1 MADNSTQ
8 SSAKQLQSSTSIPT
22 DNPILITQQQNQ
34 ITSSSPN
41 INNNNNNSNNSL
53 AALQSPS
60 NSIDLPQITSSN
72 QQQQFNLQQQ
82 QQNNLMGPTSNYQLQ
97 RSPSMSRLQQQQQQY
112 SLAAAARQQAA
123 VAGIYGQMS
132 FSGNA
137 SQQQQNSNSNTS
149 NNSINNQQQMGQQ
162 MGQVGNANL
171 TRSGLMG
178 AQTGSLPMLPAQAA
192 AQLNLQSQLLA
203 SPRQKTGLA
212 QAGTQFHP
220 GNSPAQSLQ
229 GMQAMGMM
237 GNFNIGSQIR
247 GNGSIAYSQ
256 QRLNQGQMRQQL
268 SQQNQ
273 LNSTQKLQAQSL
285 GRTSFINPQL
295 SGLTQNGQPALIQ
308 NTLSQQQWL
317 KQMPAMSAPNSP
329 SYRLQHQRQQQA
341 LLQQQLASSSQMQQ
355 NSTALNPQQ
364 LSQMVQQQQQQQQQQ
379 SVGQMQL
386 QQPPVPPAQQQI
398 LHHQQQQSP
407 RMATPAGQKSLS
419 LTGSHPDATASGTTT
434 PGGSSSQ
441 GTEASNQLLGKRRIQ
456 ELAAQVDPQVKLD
469 PVLEEMLLMLADN
482 FIDSVA
488 TYACTLAKHRN
499 SSTVESKDVLLHLEK
514 NLGLTIPGYSSEER
528 KHQEN
533 ESSSHA
539 HKIRLD
545 KVRSLM
551 ESSNSDTSNANEV
564 TGQGTGNSVG
574 ANHQMRPSSSDQLV
588 SQVQHQIKRFGSADE

>member
-1 MADNSTQ
+1 MADNPTQ

-22 DNPILITQQQNQ
+22 DNNNSNNPILISQQQNQ
-34 ITSSSPN
+34 ITSSSSSN
-41 INNNNNNSNNSL
+41 IINNNNNNNSL
-53 AALQSPS
+53 ASLQSPS
-60 NSIDLPQITSSN
+60 NSIDLPQ
-72 QQQQFNLQQQ
+72 QQQFNLQQQ
-82 QQNNLMGPTSNYQLQ
+82 NNNLMGPTSNYQMQ
-97 RSPSMSRLQQQQQQY
+97 RSPSMSRLQQQQQY

-132 FSGNA
+132 FSGGNA
-137 SQQQQNSNSNTS
+137 SQQQQNSISISNS
-149 NNSINNQQQMGQQ
+149 NQQQQ
-162 MGQVGNANL
+162 MVGNANL

-178 AQTGSLPMLPAQAA
+178 AQTGNLPMLPAQAA

-212 QAGTQFHP
+212 QAGAQFHP

-247 GNGSIAYSQ
+247 GNGSIAYTQ

-295 SGLTQNGQPALIQ
+295 SGLAQNGQPALIQ

-364 LSQMVQQQQQQQQQQ
+364 LSQMVQQQQ
-379 SVGQMQL
+379 SAGQLQL
-386 QQPPVPPAQQQI
+386 QQQPVAPAQQQI

-407 RMATPAGQKSLS
+407 RMAMPAGQKSLS
-419 LTGSHPDATASGTTT
+419 LTGSQPDATASGTTT

-456 ELAAQVDPQVKLD
+456 ELVAQVDPQATLD
-469 PVLEEMLLMLADN
+469 PRVEDMLLMLADN

-533 ESSSHA
+533 DSSSQA

-545 KVRSLM
+545 KIRSLM
-551 ESSNSDTSNANEV
+551 ESSNSDTNNSNEV
-564 TGQGTGNSVG
+564 TGQGTGSSVG
-574 ANHQMRPSSSDQLV
+574 ANHQMRPSSSELV

>member
-1 MADNSTQ
+1 MADNPTQ
-8 SSAKQLQSSTSIPT
+8 SSAKQLQSSNSITMDP
-22 DNPILITQQQNQ
+22 NIIPQQQNQ
-34 ITSSSPN
+34 TQITSASN
-41 INNNNNNSNNSL
+41 LNNNNNNI
-53 AALQSPS
+53 
-60 NSIDLPQITSSN
+60 NSIDLPQLTPSN
-72 QQQQFNLQQQ
+72 QQQQQFNLQQQ
-82 QQNNLMGPTSNYQLQ
+82 HSNNNMMGPTSSFQMQ
-97 RSPSMSRLQQQQQQY
+97 RSPSMSRLQQQQQY

-132 FSGNA
+132 FGGNA
-137 SQQQQNSNSNTS
+137 SQQQQNSNNL
-149 NNSINNQQQMGQQ
+149 NNNNQQQQMGQ

-171 TRSGLMG
+171 SRSGLMG
-178 AQTGSLPMLPAQAA
+178 AQGGNLPMLPAQAA

-247 GNGSIAYSQ
+247 GNGSIAYTQ

-295 SGLTQNGQPALIQ
+295 SGLAQNGQPALIQ

-317 KQMPAMSAPNSP
+317 KQVPAMSAPNSP

-355 NSTALNPQQ
+355 NSSALNPQQ
-364 LSQMVQQQQQQQQQQ
+364 LSQMVQQQQQQSAGQLQLQQQQ
-379 SVGQMQL
+379 Q
-386 QQPPVPPAQQQI
+386 PVPPTQQQI
-398 LHHQQQQSP
+398 LHHQQQSP

-419 LTGSHPDATASGTTT
+419 LTGSQPDATASGTTT

-456 ELAAQVDPQVKLD
+456 DLVSQVDPQAKLD
-469 PVLEEMLLMLADN
+469 PVVEDMLLEIADN
-482 FIDSVA
+482 FIDSV
-488 TYACTLAKHRN
+488 TSYACSLAKHRN

-514 NLGLTIPGYSSEER
+514 NLGLSIPGYSSEER

-533 ESSSHA
+533 DSSSHA
-539 HKIRLD
+539 HKTRLD
-545 KVRSLM
+545 KIRSLM
-551 ESSNSDTSNANEV
+551 ESSNSDTINANEV

-574 ANHQMRPSSSDQLV
+574 ANHLMRPSSSDQLV
-588 SQVQHQIKRFGSADE
+588 SQVQHQIKRFGSVDE